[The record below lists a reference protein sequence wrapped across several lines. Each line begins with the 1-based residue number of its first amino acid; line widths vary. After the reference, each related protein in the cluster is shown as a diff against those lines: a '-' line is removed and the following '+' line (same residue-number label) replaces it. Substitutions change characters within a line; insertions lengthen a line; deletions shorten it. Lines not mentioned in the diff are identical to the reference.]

1 MQELMHKLVMSLGGD
16 VGSGPIEDQVRAA
29 TAVARL
35 AATWCQLQDTKRE
48 IRGIPKLAVAQAVIQ
63 PHRSRTERLMAGY
76 AAGEA
81 PVE

>member
-1 MQELMHKLVMSLGGD
+1 MHKLVMSLGGD
-16 VGSGPIEDQVRAA
+16 VGTGSIEDRVRAA

-48 IRGIPKLAVAQAVIQ
+48 IRGIPKLAVASALAPV
-63 PHRSRTERLMAGY
+63 HRSRTERLMAGY